1 VKPTEIIS
9 RAVDRVD
16 RTLFPEASSA
26 TDQWQRVVM
35 NKAIDAYIASLGPS
49 TLHAAEISGDTH
61 AGKPWRGYTSLNY
74 PDFDLCAPIV
84 GRPKYDVVICEQVME
99 HVADPLAA
107 AANLRQLTQP
117 GGHVIVSTPFLIKV
131 HEIALVGMHDY
142 WRFTPRGLRAL
153 LESAGLSVD
162 EVSTWGN
169 RQCVTGNLR
178 RWPSYRRWHSLRNEP
193 DLAVQVWAFARNPA

>member
-1 VKPTEIIS
+1 MKPTELIS
-9 RAVDRVD
+9 RAVDRID

-35 NKAIDAYIASLGPS
+35 NKAIDAHIASLGPS
-49 TLHAAEISGDTH
+49 TLDAAEISGDTH

-74 PDFDLCAPIV
+74 PDFDLCAPTV
-84 GRPKYDVVICEQVME
+84 DRPKYDVVICEQVME

-107 AANLRQLTQP
+107 AANLRRLTEP

-153 LESAGLSVD
+153 LESAGLAVD

-193 DLAVQVWAFARNPA
+193 DVAVQVWAFARNPA

>member
-1 VKPTEIIS
+1 VKPTELIS
-9 RAVDRVD
+9 RAVDRID
-16 RTLFPEASSA
+16 QSLFPEASSA

-35 NKAIDAYIASLGPS
+35 NQAIDAHISSLGPS
-49 TLHAAEISGDTH
+49 ALEAAEISGDTH
-61 AGKPWRGYTSLNY
+61 ASKPWRGYTGLNY

-84 GRPKYDVVICEQVME
+84 DQRRYDVVICEQVLE
-99 HVADPLAA
+99 HVADPLKA
-107 AANLRQLTQP
+107 AANLCGLTAP

-153 LESAGLSVD
+153 LESAGLAVD
-162 EVSTWGN
+162 EVNTWGN
-169 RQCVTGNLR
+169 RQCVKGNLR